1 MRKLILIIII
11 FAGCN
16 KKEDRPPQPPTSIKV
31 LENITNLPISGA
43 DVTLRNYDSLL
54 FQGVTD
60 ANGICLVPFLH
71 FNNMES
77 QMSVTHL
84 QKYWSDFHKDTTI
97 RLTPYGWLQLR
108 IHKVGNYTPGSRL
121 ILFQSNQDGSVY
133 HATDVNT
140 AEDSLIVAFCFG
152 NQINNINWRVVDM
165 GQNLS
170 VDGYLNGLQIP
181 RFDTLKN
188 VTLDY

>member
-16 KKEDRPPQPPTSIKV
+16 KKEDQPPTPPISIKV
-31 LENITNLPISGA
+31 LESITNLPISGA
-43 DVTLRNYDSLL
+43 YVILRNFDTVL

-60 ANGICLVPFLH
+60 DNGICLVPSLH
-71 FNNMES
+71 YNNVES
-77 QMSVTHL
+77 AMSVYK
-84 QKYWSDFHKDTTI
+84 QKYWDDYHKDTTVY
-97 RLTPYGWLQLR
+97 LTPYGWLQLR
-108 IHKVGNYTPGSRL
+108 IHRVGNYTPGSRL
-121 ILFQSNQDGSVY
+121 ILFQVNQNGSMN
-133 HATDVNT
+133 HATDVNA

-170 VDGYLNGLQIP
+170 VDGNLNGLQIP

-188 VTLDY
+188 VTLSY